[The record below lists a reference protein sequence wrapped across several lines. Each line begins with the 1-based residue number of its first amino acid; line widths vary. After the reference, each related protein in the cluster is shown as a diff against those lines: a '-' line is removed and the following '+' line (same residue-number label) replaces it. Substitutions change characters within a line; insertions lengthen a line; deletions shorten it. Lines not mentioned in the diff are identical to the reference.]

1 MSPSTTISDI
11 ASLSAEVGLISFQGE
26 LKMPFGKNRRW
37 CWQHARRTWIIAF
50 QLVENSLKY
59 SFSDY
64 NMRYI
69 FHSNNH
75 KNIYLYLLHGND
87 NLKTE
92 GSVGLSLRWGNDMA
106 ALHFDFRRYKKNN
119 WILYFPSYHNNVD
132 FSFNDATANLR
143 FDISTF
149 WNKNKTQIKHF
160 LFELKLWFQPFAENS
175 SIRL

>member
-75 KNIYLYLLHGND
+75 KNIYLYLLHGNF

-92 GSVGLSLRWGNDMA
+92 GSVGTSKIIEFCISLVITTMLISVSTMPPPTWG
-106 ALHFDFRRYKKNN
+106 
-119 WILYFPSYHNNVD
+119 
-132 FSFNDATANLR
+132 
-143 FDISTF
+143 STF
-149 WNKNKTQIKHF
+149 QLFGTKTKP
-160 LFELKLWFQPFAENS
+160 K
-175 SIRL
+175 